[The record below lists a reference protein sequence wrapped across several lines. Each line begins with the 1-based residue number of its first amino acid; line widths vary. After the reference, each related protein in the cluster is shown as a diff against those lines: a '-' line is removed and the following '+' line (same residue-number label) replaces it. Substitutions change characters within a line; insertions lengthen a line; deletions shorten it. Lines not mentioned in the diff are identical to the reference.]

1 MNSAGMSN
9 WSSFLEAVGRKF
21 SHRPGNTAKVG
32 VVRWP
37 SGSDT
42 AGCRL
47 RRFKLTAV
55 YLISMD
61 TTGTSSLYHSVACRS
76 VIILGGGCTRSSTV
90 DAIYNDINADAAA
103 AASAV
108 INLIQTRR
116 RLATPPAYQQTDNL

>member
-1 MNSAGMSN
+1 
-9 WSSFLEAVGRKF
+9 
-21 SHRPGNTAKVG
+21 
-32 VVRWP
+32 
-37 SGSDT
+37 
-42 AGCRL
+42 
-47 RRFKLTAV
+47 
-55 YLISMD
+55 MD

-103 AASAV
+103 AAASAV